1 MTEEEKKKAIA
12 IHQQRE
18 EEYRRFFEANPSHPK
33 HPANFHNQEDV
44 DMKTLEAIL
53 PATMVG
59 LLSAEQQEQ
68 QQNNDY
74 LSVSC
79 NNQYDLEMQTS
90 ATITASTSSG
100 TTTNQSSSFKDD
112 ELIVITNGS
121 QRLETVSIVVDME
134 AASIKHPQL

>member
-12 IHQQRE
+12 VHQQRE

-33 HPANFHNQEDV
+33 HPTNFHNQEDV

-53 PATMVG
+53 PASMAG

-68 QQNNDY
+68 QNNDY
-74 LSVSC
+74 LSLSC
-79 NNQYDLEMQTS
+79 NNQCDLEMQTS
-90 ATITASTSSG
+90 ATVTASTSSG
-100 TTTNQSSSFKDD
+100 TTTNQSSSFKDED
-112 ELIVITNGS
+112 LIVITNGS